1 MMPYG
6 IVLRTKAIESTG
18 QRAYTIVFSGDT
30 RPCEALVR
38 AGKGA
43 DLLIHEATHEDIYK
57 VSATTCLSNSYT
69 GMVTSN

>member
-6 IVLRTKAIESTG
+6 IVLRTKAIESAG

-43 DLLIHEATHEDIYK
+43 DLLIHEATHEDLYK
-57 VSATTCLSNSYT
+57 VCSPLAANPSH
-69 GMVTSN
+69 VHR